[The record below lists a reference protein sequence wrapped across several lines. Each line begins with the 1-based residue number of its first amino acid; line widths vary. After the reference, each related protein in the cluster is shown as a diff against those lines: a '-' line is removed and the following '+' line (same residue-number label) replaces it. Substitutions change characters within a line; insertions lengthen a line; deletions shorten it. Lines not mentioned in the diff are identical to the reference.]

1 MKTENRGALSGI
13 KVLDLSRLLPGPF
26 CSMILADH
34 GATVIAM
41 EDKRYKMAGHYIP
54 DINRNK
60 QHITLNLKPEEG
72 KEIFFKLAKD
82 ADVIIESF
90 RPGTVKKLGV
100 DYDAVREINPEII
113 YCSITGY
120 GQTGTLKDKAGHDV
134 NYMGMSGLLDQIGNA
149 GSFPVIPGI
158 QFADMA
164 GGGMNGAIGIL
175 LALNARE
182 RTGKGQYIDI
192 SMTDSMVSFL
202 PIVHLLQQFMGAF
215 PGRSDSMLSHRYAC
229 YNIYETA
236 DKKYFS
242 VGAVEPQFWSELC
255 NQLELPEY
263 IPLQYDEARRHEVIE
278 TLQKKFI
285 TKTRAE
291 WEEALSGLDT
301 CSEPIL
307 SPDEVLNSPHFLERE
322 TVVKTKN
329 EDGSEKTLLGVPI
342 KLSQTKGDIRT
353 LPVQFGESTHAVLKE
368 MGYSEVEINQ
378 LADKK
383 II

>member
-1 MKTENRGALSGI
+1 MENKGALSGI

-41 EDKRYKMAGHYIP
+41 EDKRYQMAGHYIP

-60 QHITLNLKPEEG
+60 QHMTLNLKSEEG
-72 KEIFFKLAKD
+72 KEIFFKMAKD

-100 DYDAVREINPEII
+100 DYDAVREVNPEII

-120 GQTGTLKDKAGHDV
+120 GQTCALKDKAGHDV
-134 NYMGMSGLLDQIGNA
+134 NYMAMAGLLDQIGNKD
-149 GSFPVIPGI
+149 GFPIIPGI

-175 LALNARE
+175 LALTSRE

-202 PIVHLLQQFMGAF
+202 PVVHLLQQFLGAF

-229 YNIYETA
+229 YNVYETA

-255 NQLELPEY
+255 NLLDLPEY
-263 IPLQYDEARRHEVIE
+263 VPLQYDEERRHEVID
-278 TLQKKFI
+278 TMQKKFI

-291 WEEALSGLDT
+291 WEETLSGLDT
-301 CSEPIL
+301 CTEPIL
-307 SPDEVLNSPHFLERE
+307 SPDEVMNSPHFLERE
-322 TVVKTKN
+322 TVVNTKT
-329 EDGSEKTLLGVPI
+329 EEGSEKPLLGVPI
-342 KLSQTKGDIRT
+342 KLSRTQGEIRT
-353 LPVQFGESTHAVLKE
+353 LPVQFGESTYAVLGD
-368 MGYSEVEINQ
+368 MGYSEPEINQ
-378 LADKK
+378 LSEKG